1 MKSHFSMTVRSFQV
15 AQDANL
21 QKTVNATD
29 ESLDVQNMVNKALF
43 GILISKEIITKD
55 EVIIIL
61 GKINREQETYSEA
74 IK

>member
-1 MKSHFSMTVRSFQV
+1 MTVRSFQV

-21 QKTVNATD
+21 QKMVNATD
-29 ESLDVQNMVNKALF
+29 GTFDVQNMVNKALF

>member
-1 MKSHFSMTVRSFQV
+1 MTVRSFQM

-29 ESLDVQNMVNKALF
+29 ERLDVQNMVNKALF

>member
-1 MKSHFSMTVRSFQV
+1 M

-21 QKTVNATD
+21 QKTVNAID
-29 ESLDVQNMVNKALF
+29 ERPDVQNMVNKALF
-43 GILISKEIITKD
+43 GILISKEIITRD
-55 EVIIIL
+55 EMIIIL

>member
-1 MKSHFSMTVRSFQV
+1 M
-15 AQDANL
+15 AQGANL

-29 ESLDVQNMVNKALF
+29 ERLDVQNMVNKALF

>member
-1 MKSHFSMTVRSFQV
+1 M

-21 QKTVNATD
+21 QKTVNATN
-29 ESLDVQNMVNKALF
+29 ERLDVQNMVNKALF

-61 GKINREQETYSEA
+61 GKINKEQETYSEA

>member
-1 MKSHFSMTVRSFQV
+1 M
-15 AQDANL
+15 AQGANL

-29 ESLDVQNMVNKALF
+29 ERLDVQNMVNKALF

-61 GKINREQETYSEA
+61 GKINKEQETYSEA

>member
-1 MKSHFSMTVRSFQV
+1 M

-29 ESLDVQNMVNKALF
+29 DRFDVQNMVNKALF
-43 GILISKEIITKD
+43 GILLSKEIITKD
-55 EVIIIL
+55 EMIIIL

>member
-1 MKSHFSMTVRSFQV
+1 MTVRSFQM
-15 AQDANL
+15 AQGANL

-29 ESLDVQNMVNKALF
+29 ERLDVQNMVNKALF

>member
-1 MKSHFSMTVRSFQV
+1 MTVRSFQV

-29 ESLDVQNMVNKALF
+29 ERLDVQNMVNKALF

>member
-1 MKSHFSMTVRSFQV
+1 M

-21 QKTVNATD
+21 QKTVNAID
-29 ESLDVQNMVNKALF
+29 ERPDVQNMVNKALF

-55 EVIIIL
+55 EVVIIL

>member
-1 MKSHFSMTVRSFQV
+1 M

-29 ESLDVQNMVNKALF
+29 ERPDVQNMVNKALF

-55 EVIIIL
+55 EMIIIL

>member
-1 MKSHFSMTVRSFQV
+1 M
-15 AQDANL
+15 AQGANL

-29 ESLDVQNMVNKALF
+29 ERLDVQNMVNKALF

-55 EVIIIL
+55 EMIIIL

>member
-1 MKSHFSMTVRSFQV
+1 M

-29 ESLDVQNMVNKALF
+29 DRFDVQNMVNKALF

-61 GKINREQETYSEA
+61 GKINKEQETYSEA

>member
-1 MKSHFSMTVRSFQV
+1 M

-21 QKTVNATD
+21 QKTVNAID
-29 ESLDVQNMVNKALF
+29 ERPDVQNMVNKALF

-61 GKINREQETYSEA
+61 GKINKEQETYSEA